1 MGIHAATEAELAFDG
16 VEITAEDILIAGDP
30 ANTDAFKVLLVAPQP
45 RALRQRRPCAWGRPR
60 ARSSTPCAT

>member
-16 VEITAEDILIAGDP
+16 VEIRADDVLLAGDP
-30 ANTDAFKVLLVAPQP
+30 GSTDAFKVLLSHLNHERCGNVSM
-45 RALRQRRPCAWGRPR
+45 CIGRPR